1 MMTALQPHAE
11 ANLRDMPPLVVD
23 LDGSLI
29 AGDMLHE
36 SANQFIARS
45 PLGVLRLLGWAANGK
60 AALKARLAETYRDTP
75 DTLHYNLALLD
86 WLRAERQAG
95 RRLILATASDR
106 RLADSVAAHLGIF
119 DEVLASDGSVNLK
132 AERKRDLLV
141 SRFGA
146 RGYDYV
152 GNDYADLP
160 VWAQARRAHIVG
172 GARALRAKV
181 EEVAAVDRCFASQ
194 AGARAQ
200 ALLRALRPHQ
210 WIKNLLLLV
219 PLFAAHRYTDPA
231 TVMQALLALFVFS
244 LTASGIY
251 ILNDLVD
258 VDADRRHS
266 SKRRRPFAAGQ
277 LSLLHGWLIWPV
289 CVGVAFAVAAATLP
303 MRFVGELAAYVVLT
317 AAYSF
322 VLKRIAIVDAIT
334 LAGLYTLRI
343 IAGAAAI
350 ALPLSFWLLSFSI
363 FIFLSLAFIK
373 RYSELRAA
381 RDAERTDTLPGR
393 GYRPDDLELISSL
406 GSGAGYISVLV
417 LALYIQD
424 GSAELYHTPKLI
436 WLACPL
442 LLYWISR
449 AWLVAHRGE
458 MHHDPIVFAL
468 TDRASWLTGI
478 ALLAIFVLAR
488 FV

>member
-1 MMTALQPHAE
+1 MAAISSREE
-11 ANLRDMPPLVVD
+11 ARLGDEPPLVVD

-29 AGDMLHE
+29 GGDMLHE

-45 PLGVLRLLGWAANGK
+45 PLGILRLLGWAADGK
-60 AALKARLAETYRDTP
+60 AALKARLAAGYRDAP
-75 DTLHYNLALLD
+75 DALHYHRPLLD
-86 WLRAERQAG
+86 WLCAERQAG

-106 RLADSVAAHLGIF
+106 RLAESVAAHLGIF

-141 SRFGA
+141 SRFGVQ
-146 RGYDYV
+146 GYDYV
-152 GNDYADLP
+152 GNDHADLP

-172 GARALRAKV
+172 GSRTLRAKV
-181 EEVAAVDRCFASQ
+181 EEIATVDRCFDRPAS
-194 AGARAQ
+194 ARAKS
-200 ALLRALRPHQ
+200 LLRALRPHQ

-231 TVMQALLALFVFS
+231 SVMQAMVALFVFS

-258 VDADRRHS
+258 VDADRRHA
-266 SKRRRPFAAGQ
+266 SKRRRPFAAGE
-277 LSLLHGWLIWPV
+277 LSLLHGWMVWPV
-289 CVGVAFAVAAATLP
+289 CVGLAFAIAAATLP
-303 MRFVGELAAYVVLT
+303 MRFVAELAAYVGVT

-322 VLKRIAIVDAIT
+322 VLKRIAIIDAIT

-350 ALPLSFWLLSFSI
+350 EVPLSFWLLSFSI

-381 RDAERTDTLPGR
+381 RDAERTDPLPGR

-424 GSAELYHTPKLI
+424 GSAQLYHAPKLI

-468 TDRASWLTGI
+468 KDRASWLTGI
-478 ALLAIFVLAR
+478 ALLATFVLAR